1 MSSSLQQSATMSN
14 ADHATAVV
22 AARPAFDY
30 GQIAPRPA
38 TLRRISTNLLIAVGL
53 LAILYGWLFEIN
65 ARQLVHTWYT
75 DPDWSHGFLVPL
87 IAVYLAYLH
96 KDTLVKLRPK
106 GTKVGLA
113 LLLYGVAS
121 QVLFRIA
128 GQPQASNLT
137 ILVVLF
143 GLVLWI
149 LGWDYLKI
157 LWLPICYLLFMINPP
172 EVLYVKITTPLQLL
186 AASAGVHLLPLFGIH
201 AVQSAT
207 QVNIQQ
213 GTHWLSLDVA
223 EACSGIR
230 MLTAFF
236 ALSVALAYSSQRP
249 VWEKLV
255 LAFCALPIAILCNAL
270 RVTLTGVLYV
280 TAGKSWA
287 EGSTHATIGLAMLIP
302 AFGLQ
307 LLAGWILDHLFVDEP
322 VTAPTVAPGVADG
335 LPKQPEGAA

>member
-1 MSSSLQQSATMSN
+1 MLPDAGNPT
-14 ADHATAVV
+14 AATAT
-22 AARPAFDY
+22 RPTFDY
-30 GQIAPRPA
+30 GQIAAPR
-38 TLRRISTNLLIAVGL
+38 STDPGRTGRFSTPLLVALGVLAV
-53 LAILYGWLFEIN
+53 LYGWLFEIN

-87 IAVYLAYLH
+87 IALYLAYLH
-96 KDTLVKLRPK
+96 KDTLLNLRPK
-106 GTKVGLA
+106 GSTIGLV

-143 GLVLWI
+143 GLTLWI
-149 LGWDYLKI
+149 LGWEYLKI

-186 AASAGVHLLPLFGIH
+186 AASAGVHFLPLFGIH

-236 ALSVALAYSSQRP
+236 ALSVALAYSTPRP

-255 LAFCALPIAILCNAL
+255 LAFCALPIAIFCNAM
-270 RVTLTGVLYV
+270 RVTITGVLYV
-280 TAGKSWA
+280 TAGKAWA
-287 EGSTHATIGLAMLIP
+287 EGSTHETVGLLMLIP

-307 LLAGWILDHLFVDEP
+307 LLAGWILDHLFVDE
-322 VTAPTVAPGVADG
+322 TAAAGAPAPGGGSQIKRA
-335 LPKQPEGAA
+335 EGAP